1 MSGKEKN
8 VVDIALTYFEK
19 FNFDIILSLMKQCNS
34 KTVREFE
41 TKRSIKQ

>member
-19 FNFDIILSLMKQCNS
+19 FNFEISLSLMKQRNS
-34 KTVREFE
+34 KTARGLE